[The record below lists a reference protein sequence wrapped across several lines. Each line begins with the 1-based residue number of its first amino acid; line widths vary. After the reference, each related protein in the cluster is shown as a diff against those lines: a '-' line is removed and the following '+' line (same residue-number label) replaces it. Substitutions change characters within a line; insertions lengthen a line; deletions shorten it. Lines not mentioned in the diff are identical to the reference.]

1 MNRNFTRTIPVEDDE
16 NLHNVC
22 EGTQNTLAL
31 SVMDFSPN
39 LDEVINLDYG
49 EIVEN
54 LVDDQREAIEVPDG
68 LHPEVQALLR
78 KFMPNECRFGSL
90 YEVYRDYD
98 SGQGWKR
105 KREEVEEATLDE
117 YKKKHPRIGLA
128 RYSTES
134 RNAEILGTVNSYLNH
149 QSLVLRKCMSE
160 TILNQWA
167 INNDYIE
174 KTTETL
180 QDRIEIEKTQ
190 LKNLDRY
197 RETVQAKNKSEIA
210 RLNSQWKQQLIKNAN
225 GGNS

>member
-1 MNRNFTRTIPVEDDE
+1 
-16 NLHNVC
+16 
-22 EGTQNTLAL
+22 
-31 SVMDFSPN
+31 MDHSPC
-39 LDEVINLDYG
+39 LKGAANLDYG
-49 EIVEN
+49 EIIEK
-54 LVDDQREAIEVPDG
+54 LVDDQRKALEAEEVTDG

-78 KFMPNECRFGSL
+78 KFLPEECRFDSL
-90 YEVYRDYD
+90 YEVYHDYD

-105 KREEVEEATLDE
+105 KRKEVEEATLEE

-149 QSLVLRKCMSE
+149 QYLVLRKCMPE

-180 QDRIEIEKTQ
+180 QDRVELEKTQ

-197 RETVQAKNKSEIA
+197 RESVQAKNKPEFA
-210 RLNSQWKQQLIKNAN
+210 RLKSEWKQQLIKNAN
-225 GGNS
+225 GGSS